1 MLTNHPAMGPDLTS
15 KRWIVA
21 KGILFALLAA
31 LAGAEVV
38 FAEVGRWQRGLLLA
52 ICVWAACRF
61 YYFLF
66 HVLHAYVDPTLP
78 SAGVLDLVQHLLAR
92 RRNRKPPE

>member
-1 MLTNHPAMGPDLTS
+1 MGPNLTS

-21 KGILFALLAA
+21 KGILFAMLALLAGGQIVLLD
-31 LAGAEVV
+31 LAK
-38 FAEVGRWQRGLLLA
+38 WQRCVMLV

-66 HVLHAYVDPTLP
+66 HVLHAYVDPSLP
-78 SAGVLDLVQHLLAR
+78 SAGIMDLAKHLLAKR
-92 RRNRKPPE
+92 RRL

>member
-1 MLTNHPAMGPDLTS
+1 MGPDLKS

-21 KGILFALLAA
+21 KGILFAFLAA
-31 LAGAEVV
+31 LSG
-38 FAEVGRWQRGLLLA
+38 GLIVMVEFPNPHRAILLC

-66 HVLHAYVDPTLP
+66 HVLHAYVDPNLP
-78 SAGVLDLVQHLLAR
+78 SAGVIDLMMRLLKKR
-92 RRNRKPPE
+92 RG

>member
-1 MLTNHPAMGPDLTS
+1 MGPDLTS

-31 LAGAEVV
+31 MSGALIIFVELPRV
-38 FAEVGRWQRGLLLA
+38 QRGVLLA

-66 HVLHAYVDPTLP
+66 HVLHAYVNPTLP
-78 SAGVLDLVQHLLAR
+78 SAGLLDLLKHLRTKR
-92 RRNRKPPE
+92 R

>member
-1 MLTNHPAMGPDLTS
+1 MGPDLTS

-21 KGILFALLAA
+21 KGILFAFLAA
-31 LAGAEVV
+31 LSGGLIV
-38 FAEVGRWQRGLLLA
+38 FIDFPSLHRAILLG
-52 ICVWAACRF
+52 ICIWAACRF

-78 SAGVLDLVQHLLAR
+78 SAGVMDLFKHLVKR
-92 RRNRKPPE
+92 RRG

>member
-1 MLTNHPAMGPDLTS
+1 MGPDLTS

-21 KGILFALLAA
+21 KGILFAFLAA
-31 LAGAEVV
+31 LSGGLIV
-38 FAEVGRWQRGLLLA
+38 FIEFPALHRAILLG
-52 ICVWAACRF
+52 ICVWASCRF

-78 SAGVLDLVQHLLAR
+78 SAGVMDLLKHLMKR
-92 RRNRKPPE
+92 RRG

>member
-1 MLTNHPAMGPDLTS
+1 MGPDLTS

-21 KGILFALLAA
+21 KGILFALLTA
-31 LAGAEVV
+31 LSGVLIV
-38 FAEVGRWQRGLLLA
+38 FVEFPTLHRAVLLV
-52 ICVWAACRF
+52 ICLWAACRF

-78 SAGVLDLVQHLLAR
+78 SAGVMDLAKHLMKKR
-92 RRNRKPPE
+92 RG

>member
-1 MLTNHPAMGPDLTS
+1 MGPDLTS

-21 KGILFALLAA
+21 KGILFALLTA
-31 LAGAEVV
+31 LSGVLIV
-38 FAEVGRWQRGLLLA
+38 FVEFLPLHRAVLLG
-52 ICVWAACRF
+52 ICLWAACRF

-78 SAGVLDLVQHLLAR
+78 SAGVMDLVKHLLKR
-92 RRNRKPPE
+92 RRN

>member
-1 MLTNHPAMGPDLTS
+1 MGPDLTS

-21 KGILFALLAA
+21 KGILFAFLAA
-31 LAGAEVV
+31 LSGGLIVLAE
-38 FAEVGRWQRGLLLA
+38 FPPPHRALLLG
-52 ICVWAACRF
+52 ICIWAACRF

-78 SAGVLDLVQHLLAR
+78 SAGVMDLVKHLLKR
-92 RRNRKPPE
+92 RRG

>member
-1 MLTNHPAMGPDLTS
+1 MGPDLTS

-21 KGILFALLAA
+21 KGILFALLAV
-31 LAGAEVV
+31 LSG
-38 FAEVGRWQRGLLLA
+38 GLIIFVELPAFHRAVLLG

-78 SAGVLDLVQHLLAR
+78 SAGVMDLVKHLMTKR
-92 RRNRKPPE
+92 R

>member
-1 MLTNHPAMGPDLTS
+1 MGPDLTS

-21 KGILFALLAA
+21 KGILFAFLAA
-31 LAGAEVV
+31 LSGALIV
-38 FAEVGRWQRGLLLA
+38 FVEFPSPQRAILLG
-52 ICVWAACRF
+52 ICLWAACRF

-78 SAGVLDLVQHLLAR
+78 SAGIMYLVKHLSNKR
-92 RRNRKPPE
+92 RG

>member
-1 MLTNHPAMGPDLTS
+1 MGPDLTS

-31 LAGAEVV
+31 LSGALIVWV
-38 FAEVGRWQRGLLLA
+38 DFPTLHRALLLG

-78 SAGVLDLVQHLLAR
+78 SAGVMDLVKHLIKKWR
-92 RRNRKPPE
+92 G

>member
-1 MLTNHPAMGPDLTS
+1 MGPDLTS

-21 KGILFALLAA
+21 KGILFAFLAA
-31 LAGAEVV
+31 LSGGLIV
-38 FAEVGRWQRGLLLA
+38 FVELPAPHRAILLGC
-52 ICVWAACRF
+52 CVWAACRF

-78 SAGVLDLVQHLLAR
+78 SAGVMDLVKHLFKKR
-92 RRNRKPPE
+92 RS

>member
-1 MLTNHPAMGPDLTS
+1 MGPDLKS

-31 LAGAEVV
+31 MAGGLIV
-38 FAEVGRWQRGLLLA
+38 FVEFPRPHRAVLLA
-52 ICVWAACRF
+52 VCVWAACRF

-78 SAGVLDLVQHLLAR
+78 SAGLIDLVKHLR
-92 RRNRKPPE
+92 RRR